1 LRCNDISEVPGI
13 GRRRPPGV
21 PGLLL
26 DDAPMQLGRQ
36 SLNLPGDLGVGL
48 QGFPSLGIIHIGE
61 LLTMVALTFSDA
73 GGRSRVAR

>member
-1 LRCNDISEVPGI
+1 
-13 GRRRPPGV
+13 
-21 PGLLL
+21 
-26 DDAPMQLGRQ
+26 MQLGRQ